1 MINYFQMSDPQV
13 VAYLNDPN
21 VQMVLLL
28 LVAWDIVWR
37 GIALWKSAENKSKP
51 WFVALLI
58 LNTVGVLP
66 IVYVFFF
73 ADKKGKKT
81 EDNKPV
87 A

>member
-1 MINYFQMSDPQV
+1 MSDPQV